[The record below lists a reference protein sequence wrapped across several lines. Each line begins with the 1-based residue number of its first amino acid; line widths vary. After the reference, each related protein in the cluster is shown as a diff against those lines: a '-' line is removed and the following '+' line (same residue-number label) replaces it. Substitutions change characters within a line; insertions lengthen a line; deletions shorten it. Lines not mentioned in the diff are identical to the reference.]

1 MNYNSQLKAWAI
13 DRAIE
18 TLKVAAGGALSA
30 SAVIEVAN
38 QYCAFTDTP
47 EPEAAPASEAIQ

>member
-18 TLKVAAGGALSA
+18 TLKVAAGGALTA
-30 SAVIEVAN
+30 AAVIEVAN

-47 EPEAAPASEAIQ
+47 EPEAASEAIQ